1 MDYHDD
7 QDTSPM
13 SYTERYSHIPETVLI
28 TGASGDFGRAF
39 AKRFAALGARLVLV
53 GRDLEKIRILA
64 YELRTGYGAN
74 VHECVFDM
82 TDKAAMAYAVKG
94 LPDAFAAVDL
104 LINNAGL
111 ALGLE
116 PAQRCEPEDWE
127 TMIAVNNTAL
137 VQMTRLLLPGMAER
151 KRGHII
157 NIGSTAGSYP
167 YPGGNVYCATKAF
180 VKQFSLSLRA
190 DLAGTKIRV
199 SNIEPGMVETQ
210 FSAVRFKGDV
220 EKARKVYANTENLGA
235 EDVAEAVVWC
245 ATLPPKFNVN
255 RIELMP
261 TTQSFGPLVVERFD

>member
-1 MDYHDD
+1 MAY
-7 QDTSPM
+7 
-13 SYTERYSHIPETVLI
+13 EKSHPYIPGTVLI
-28 TGASGDFGRAF
+28 TGATGDFGRAF
-39 AKRFAALGARLVLV
+39 ADRFAALGCRLVLV
-53 GRDLEKIRILA
+53 GRNADKVSKLSGDLREAHQIP
-64 YELRTGYGAN
+64 

-82 TDKAAMAYAVKG
+82 QDKQGMADAIHG
-94 LPDAFAAVDL
+94 LPADFASVDL

-111 ALGLE
+111 GLGLD
-116 PAQRCEPEDWE
+116 PAPACDISDWE

-137 VQMTRLLLPGMAER
+137 VQMTRLILPDMAAR

-157 NIGSTAGSYP
+157 NIGSTAGTYP

-190 DLAGTKIRV
+190 DLKGTRIRV
-199 SNIEPGMVETQ
+199 SNIEPGMIETQ
-210 FSAVRFKGDV
+210 FSTVRFKGDSAKALQV
-220 EKARKVYANTENLGA
+220 YEKTENLHA

-261 TTQSFGPLVVERFD
+261 TTQSFGPLAVERFD